1 MSIVI
6 RHAGAKTPTFAPKSV
21 VVSADGQRIY
31 LVIGPGQAS
40 HQFEGIRLSGA
51 VFKHGKAFIRD
62 GMNAF
67 EGEVVL
73 KND

>member
-6 RHAGAKTPTFAPKSV
+6 RHTSVKTPTFAPKSV

-31 LVIGPGQAS
+31 LVIGPGRAS

-51 VFKHGKAFIRD
+51 EFEHAEVFRRE
-62 GMNAF
+62 GMKVF

>member
-6 RHAGAKTPTFAPKSV
+6 RHTGGKTPTFAPKSV
-21 VVSADGQRIY
+21 VVSADGRRIY
-31 LVIGPGQAS
+31 LVIGPGRAS
-40 HQFEGIRLSGA
+40 YQFEGIRLSGA
-51 VFKHGKAFIRD
+51 EFEHAEVFIRE
-62 GMNAF
+62 GMKPF